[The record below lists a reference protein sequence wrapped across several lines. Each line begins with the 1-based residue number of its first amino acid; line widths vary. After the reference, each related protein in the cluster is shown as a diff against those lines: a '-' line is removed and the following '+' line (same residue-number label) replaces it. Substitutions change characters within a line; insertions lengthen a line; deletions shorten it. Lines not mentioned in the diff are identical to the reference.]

1 MQYPG
6 HIVKLGEPDSRIV
19 KALKAQLNR
28 MLAVQRI
35 AALKLKLDDPNF
47 GPKMKQAVQLFQA
60 RSVDGDGH
68 PLKPDGEVGSI
79 TWACLFGPETVV
91 TSDTAADSFLAKVLV
106 QRPTAPAVVCRLSK
120 TLEIQPDLNPTMTCR
135 NIINR
140 SGIEVLNSCFLRVAR
155 RRAISLTLKTLGTPS

>member
-35 AALKLKLDDPNF
+35 AALKLNLDDPNF

-60 RSVDGDGH
+60 RSVDG
-68 PLKPDGEVGSI
+68 EVGSI
-79 TWACLFGPETVV
+79 TWTCLWWGTKATIQQRQE
-91 TSDTAADSFLAKVLV
+91 SD
-106 QRPTAPAVVCRLSK
+106 PTAPVSGYGRHLALLSWIWAQDCSK
-120 TLEIQPDLNPTMTCR
+120 YWGRRQLIPRFNVNR
-135 NIINR
+135 NDVQR
-140 SGIEVLNSCFLRVAR
+140 SNWSCVMA
-155 RRAISLTLKTLGTPS
+155 